1 MEKFIVSKKYKRIAR
16 VIFNTAIILSVGL
29 GVIFFLMEMDAATI
43 LSTFTIQSNLLC
55 LIAAGITLVYELL
68 KINPNEKAYILFKG
82 MTLTAILLTFFVYT
96 FVLAPYFNASN
107 LSQRGSLG
115 NTLLHTVVP
124 LMMLGDF
131 LFFEKKGHLKMQ
143 HPFAWAAFPVYYV
156 GYTAVYK
163 AFGGLYNFSGDAVA
177 KFPYFFLDYETYG
190 LKTVGIW
197 CLLIAIGF
205 IGFSY
210 LLFGL
215 DRIFIKIA
223 NRCRKDTP
231 LK

>member
-1 MEKFIVSKKYKRIAR
+1 M
-16 VIFNTAIILSVGL
+16 AIILSVGL
-29 GVIFFLMEMDAATI
+29 GVILFLMEMDTATL

-55 LIAAGITLVYELL
+55 LIAAGITLIYEPV
-68 KINPNEKAYILFKG
+68 KMNPEGKAYILLKG
-82 MTLTAILLTFFVYT
+82 MTLTAILLTFFVYN

-115 NTLLHTVVP
+115 NILLHTAVP

-131 LFFEKKGHLKMQ
+131 LFFEKKGGLGIW
-143 HPFAWAAFPVYYV
+143 HPFAWTVFPVYYV
-156 GYTAVYK
+156 GYTVIYK
-163 AFGGLYNFSGDAVA
+163 AFGGVYKFSGDTAA

-215 DRIFIKIA
+215 DRIFIKVN
-223 NRCRKDTP
+223 NRRRKDTP
-231 LK
+231 IK

>member
-1 MEKFIVSKKYKRIAR
+1 MMEKIALPKSHKRTAR
-16 VIFNTAIILSVGL
+16 TVFNAVIILFVGL
-29 GVIFFLMEMDAATI
+29 GVAIFLVEMDALTL

-55 LIAAGITLVYELL
+55 LVAAGITIGYELL
-68 KINPNEKAYILFKG
+68 KIHPGGKAYILLKG
-82 MTLTAILLTFFVYT
+82 MTLTAILLTFFIYN
-96 FVLAPYFNASN
+96 FVLAPSIAASN
-107 LSQRGSLG
+107 QFQSISLG

-124 LMMLGDF
+124 LMALGDF
-131 LFFEKKGHLKMQ
+131 LFFEERGCLKIW
-143 HPFAWAAFPVYYV
+143 HPFAWTVLPIGYV
-156 GYTAVYK
+156 GYTAIYK
-163 AFGGLYNFSGDAVA
+163 AFGGVYKFTSNTAA

-215 DRIFIKIA
+215 DRILMKI
-223 NRCRKDTP
+223 RQ
-231 LK
+231 

>member
-1 MEKFIVSKKYKRIAR
+1 MEKAVLSKNHKRIVR
-16 VIFNTAIILSVGL
+16 IIFNMAIILCVGL
-29 GVIFFLMEMDAATI
+29 GVVLFLVDMDAATL

-68 KINPNEKAYILFKG
+68 KNSPKGKVYILLKG
-82 MTLTAILLTFFVYT
+82 MTLTAILLTFFI
-96 FVLAPYFNASN
+96 FNLVLAPYFNASR
-107 LSQRGSLG
+107 SQGFSLG

-131 LFFEKKGHLKMQ
+131 LLFEKKGRLEIW
-143 HPFAWAAFPVYYV
+143 HPFAWTVLPLCYV
-156 GYTAVYK
+156 GYTAIYK
-163 AFGGLYNFSGDAVA
+163 AFGGVYKFSGDSVA

-190 LKTVGIW
+190 LKTVVIW

-210 LLFGL
+210 VLFGL
-215 DRIFIKIA
+215 DRIFAKILRVKEIA
-223 NRCRKDTP
+223 
-231 LK
+231 